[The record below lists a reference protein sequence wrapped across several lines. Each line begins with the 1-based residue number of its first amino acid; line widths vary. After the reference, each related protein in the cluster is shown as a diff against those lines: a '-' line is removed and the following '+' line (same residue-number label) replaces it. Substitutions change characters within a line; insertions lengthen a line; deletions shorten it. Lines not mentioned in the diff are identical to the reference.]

1 MLLLAFAALMSN
13 ALLEVPPARWVA
25 VDLPIPQHNT
35 TVEGQ
40 FEVIHGSRV
49 QVLIAARSEA
59 ERLQRGRSFRPIF
72 SSGFQNDGR
81 IRLVVPEAGDYV
93 LLVDNRIEGRFA
105 TKVRLS
111 VQTSNSINVQAR
123 ELTPTRRRTVIAASL
138 LFFGSVL
145 VFSAWQFLRWNQPHG

>member
-13 ALLEVPPARWVA
+13 ALIEVPPARWIA
-25 VDLPIPQHNT
+25 LDLPVTQHDT

-49 QVLIAARSEA
+49 QVLIAERAEA
-59 ERLQRGRSFRPIF
+59 ERLHRGRSFRPAF

-81 IRLVVPEAGDYV
+81 FRIVLREAGDYV
-93 LLVDNRIEGRFA
+93 LLLDNRIEGRGP

-111 VQTSNSINVQAR
+111 LQTSNPVNVQAR
-123 ELTPTRRRTVIAASL
+123 ELPPARQRAVIAASV
-138 LFFGSVL
+138 LFFGTVV
-145 VFSAWQFLRWNQPHG
+145 VFSAWQFLRRNPLS